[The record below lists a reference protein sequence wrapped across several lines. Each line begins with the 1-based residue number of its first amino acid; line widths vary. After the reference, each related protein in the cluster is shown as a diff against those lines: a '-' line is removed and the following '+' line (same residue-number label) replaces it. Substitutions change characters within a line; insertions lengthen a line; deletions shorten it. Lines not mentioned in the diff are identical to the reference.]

1 MEKDYSNYIGK
12 RVRITSSCEMF
23 PGFNVTGK
31 VLSVSKTVY
40 GESLI
45 RVKTDNGKT
54 MTVGSSMRDFRV
66 VAL

>member
-1 MEKDYSNYIGK
+1 MNADYSKYIGR
-12 RVRITSSCEMF
+12 RVKMTSSCEMF
-23 PGFNVTGK
+23 PGFNITGK
-31 VLSVSKTVY
+31 VLSVSKNAY